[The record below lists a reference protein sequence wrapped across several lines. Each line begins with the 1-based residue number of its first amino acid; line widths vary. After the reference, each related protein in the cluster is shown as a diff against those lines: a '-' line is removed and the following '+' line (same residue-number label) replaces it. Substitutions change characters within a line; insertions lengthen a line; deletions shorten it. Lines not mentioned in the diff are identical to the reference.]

1 MRFGLI
7 RVMNQI
13 AWDLFFVAKGDSSQY
28 GEEALIISTV
38 NHFGSKTYLEIGAHQ
53 PIKCSNSWK
62 LYKKGWRGLCIDPQE
77 NFKINWKI
85 FRPRD
90 IFLTVAISPI
100 ESDFVRFFDF
110 ERRVNL
116 VSTIDP
122 VFAEEW
128 IANGFECS
136 ERLVP
141 ALTPKQVLEKFQLEF
156 KCEPDL
162 IMIDVEGMDYLL
174 LEEFLKII
182 KSTRWI
188 LFEDHKKI
196 PLDFLSP
203 DFAVSGRAGPS
214 VLVSRLPNHTSDRD

>member
-1 MRFGLI
+1 MRFGLF

-13 AWDLFFVAKGDSSQY
+13 AWDLIFVAKGDSSQY
-28 GEEALIISTV
+28 GEEALLRSTI
-38 NHFGSKTYLEIGAHQ
+38 NDFGSKTYLEIGAHQ

-62 LYKKGWRGLCIDPQE
+62 LYRKGWRGLCVDPQE
-77 NFKINWKI
+77 NFNINWRI

-90 IFLTVAISPI
+90 IFLPVAITPE

-122 VFAEEW
+122 VFAQEW
-128 IANGFECS
+128 IEDGFECR

-141 ALTPKQVLEKFQLEF
+141 ALTPKQVLQKFDLEF
-156 KCEPDL
+156 GCEPDL

-174 LEEFLKII
+174 LEEFLNIV

-196 PLDFLSP
+196 SLNFISP
-203 DFAVSGRAGPS
+203 TFNVSGRAGPS
-214 VLVSRLPNHTSDRD
+214 VLISRVPQS